1 MAFTKE
7 ELDQIAGN
15 FTEEVGFEVDLQ
27 KYKIAEIS
35 KFIAGE
41 SMLDVGC
48 GVGAMTK
55 AYEKRFK
62 RIVGI
67 DGSEVKISKALN
79 WNSAPNIEYILTFFE
94 DYKPK
99 EKFDFIVS
107 TNVLEHVDDSVEF
120 LKNIKS
126 WLNPGGRVVMTVPN
140 ALGLHKRIG
149 LKMGVINDLFQL
161 TEADYG
167 KGHKRIYDR
176 AKLNSDFEQAGYS
189 VVYLGGI
196 LLKPLSHKQM
206 ETWDKKIVDALYEI
220 GLELPDYCSSLI
232 IVGTIS

>member
-7 ELDQIAGN
+7 ELDTIAGN

-35 KFIAGE
+35 KFIVGV

-55 AYEKRFK
+55 AYENKFE

-67 DGSEVKISKALN
+67 DGSEVKISKALK
-79 WNSAPNIEYILTFFE
+79 WNSASNIEYIMTFFE
-94 DYKPK
+94 DFSPD

-107 TNVLEHVDDSVEF
+107 TNVLEHVDDSVVF

-126 WLNPGGRVVMTVPN
+126 WLKPGGRVVMTVPN

-149 LKMGVINDLFQL
+149 LKMGVIDDLYKL

-167 KGHKRIYDR
+167 KGHKRIYD
-176 AKLNSDFEQAGYS
+176 KVSLTKDFTSAGYS
-189 VVYLGGI
+189 ILHVGGI

-206 ETWDKKIVDALYEI
+206 ESWDKKVVDALYEI

-232 IVGTIS
+232 IVGTN